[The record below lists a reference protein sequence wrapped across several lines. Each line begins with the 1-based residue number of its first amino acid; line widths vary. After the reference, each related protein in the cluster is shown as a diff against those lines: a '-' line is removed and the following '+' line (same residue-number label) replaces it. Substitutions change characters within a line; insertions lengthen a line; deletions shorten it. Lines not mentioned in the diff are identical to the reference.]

1 MRREPAEIRHWQGV
15 RQLMLDQPREGRDQR
30 QARGVVEAAGRRV
43 GDPPGGQTR
52 PAASV
57 IAPLSVK
64 REMETDLRREG
75 GAGPSRR
82 PGGGMG
88 VRR

>member
-1 MRREPAEIRHWQGV
+1 
-15 RQLMLDQPREGRDQR
+15 
-30 QARGVVEAAGRRV
+30 VVEAAGRRV